1 MTIDRRTFLLGATA
15 AAVGGRSLF
24 QDIERG
30 SEDMYGRISEIVAVP
45 GERDALAE
53 ILLEN
58 AGEMPGCLSYV
69 VAADAEDSDV
79 LWVTEV
85 WESEKKHEASVSL
98 PAVRDAMERGRP
110 LIAEFGETVITA
122 PLGGHGL
129 AGTRPGN

>member
-24 QDIERG
+24 RDLEGGR
-30 SEDMYGRISEIVAVP
+30 EDMYGRIGKIVAVP

-69 VAADAEDSDV
+69 VAADVEDSDV

-85 WESEKKHEASVSL
+85 WESEEKHQASLSL

-110 LIAEFGETVITA
+110 LIADVGEAVVTT
-122 PLGGHGL
+122 PFGGHGL
-129 AGTRPGN
+129 GGAGRGN

>member
-1 MTIDRRTFLLGATA
+1 MTIDRRTFVLGATA
-15 AAVGGRSLF
+15 AVVGARSFL
-24 QDIERG
+24 EG
-30 SEDMYGRISEIVAVP
+30 SHREGEVMYGRISEIVAAP

-69 VAADAEDSDV
+69 VAADAEDPDA

-85 WESEKKHEASVSL
+85 WESEEMHEASLSL
-98 PAVRDAMERGRP
+98 PAVKDAMERGRP

-129 AGTRPGN
+129 VGTGPGS